1 MASSPQP
8 SAPLAHSSLHD
19 RKAALEERHQWLL
32 KQIKRKRTELK
43 NFVEQMRSVATEIFG
58 RSAPAVQKM
67 AEIDREIH
75 GYFKE
80 ILTKRKLGEKTRKD
94 IRSIYRSLQEAGLIS
109 YRLDDEGD
117 EISLDDLF
125 STPDG
130 EESDREFGSNRPP
143 FDDFG
148 KGKESPRRDGEN
160 HPENSRRIRQTFLR
174 LAEIFH
180 PDLVTDDD
188 TRMNHTEIMKE
199 INRAYKEGDL
209 ARLLEIEKQ
218 HRAGETIDG
227 DSEDGLTRQCTILE
241 QQNELLAAQ
250 YENLK
255 RELRQ
260 VKRTPEGA
268 MVSDYRKAKKHGFD
282 LVSTM
287 LKQVEAAVKVG
298 EEVRDFVGDFHRNQ
312 MTIQEFLKGPEVLRR
327 KSMEMMEKLLEE
339 LLGEVIIDI
348 R

>member
-8 SAPLAHSSLHD
+8 SASLAHSALHD

-58 RSAPAVQKM
+58 RSAPAVEKM

-75 GYFKE
+75 GYFKD
-80 ILTKRKLGEKTRKD
+80 ILTKRKLGKQTRKD
-94 IRSIYRSLQEAGLIS
+94 IRSIYRSLQDAGLIS
-109 YRLDDEGD
+109 YQLDDD
-117 EISLDDLF
+117 EDDISLDDLF

-130 EESDREFGSNRPP
+130 EERDREFGSNRPP
-143 FDDFG
+143 CDEFG
-148 KGKESPRRDGEN
+148 EGEESRQRDREN
-160 HPENSRRIRQTFLR
+160 NAGDSRKIRQTFLR

-209 ARLLEIEKQ
+209 ARLLEIERQ
-218 HRAGETIDG
+218 HQVGESIDG
-227 DSEDGLTRQCTILE
+227 SEDGLTRQCKILE
-241 QQNELLAAQ
+241 QQNDLLATQ

-287 LKQVEAAVKVG
+287 LKQVEASVKFG
-298 EEVRDFVGDFHRNQ
+298 EEVRDFVRDFHQNK
-312 MTIQEFLKGPEVLRR
+312 MTIQEFLRGPEVLRR
-327 KSMEMMEKLLEE
+327 KSMDMMEKLLEE
-339 LLGEVIIDI
+339 LLGEIII
-348 R
+348 

>member
-1 MASSPQP
+1 MVSSPQP
-8 SAPLAHSSLHD
+8 SAPLAHSALHD
-19 RKAALEERHQWLL
+19 RKAVLEDRHQWLL
-32 KQIKRKRTELK
+32 KQIKRKRTELN

-80 ILTKRKLGEKTRKD
+80 ILTTRKLGKQTRKD
-94 IRSIYRSLQEAGLIS
+94 IRSIYRNLQEAGLIS
-109 YRLDDEGD
+109 YRLDDEED
-117 EISLDDLF
+117 EMSLDDLF

-130 EESDREFGSNRPP
+130 EERDREFGSNRPP
-143 FDDFG
+143 FDEFWEG
-148 KGKESPRRDGEN
+148 EESSRQDSEN
-160 HPENSRRIRQTFLR
+160 NAEDSRKIRQTFLR

-180 PDLVTDDD
+180 PDLVRDDD

-218 HRAGETIDG
+218 HQAGETIEG
-227 DSEDGLTRQCTILE
+227 SGEGLTRQCQILE
-241 QQNELLAAQ
+241 QQNELLATQ

-282 LVSTM
+282 LVSTL
-287 LKQVEAAVKVG
+287 LKQVDASVKVA
-298 EEVRDFVGDFHRNQ
+298 EEVRDFVRDFHQ
-312 MTIQEFLKGPEVLRR
+312 QKMTIKDFLKGPEVLRR
-327 KSMEMMEKLLEE
+327 KSMDMMEKLLEE
-339 LLGEVIIDI
+339 LLEEIIIDI